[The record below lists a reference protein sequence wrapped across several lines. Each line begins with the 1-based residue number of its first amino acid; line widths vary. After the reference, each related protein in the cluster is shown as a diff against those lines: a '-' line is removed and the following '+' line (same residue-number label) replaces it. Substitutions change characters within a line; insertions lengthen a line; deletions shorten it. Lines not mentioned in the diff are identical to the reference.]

1 MANYYNEK
9 ILSKFNADLKD
20 AAQLVKTGADMRVRI
35 SNGNSKMGAV
45 ASVSTLPFITC
56 PARCK
61 ETCGKDCYAAKI
73 ANVYKTVRKSYAI
86 NTALA
91 IHAPKSYWA
100 QVDAAC
106 KAVRYFRFHVSGDI
120 LNGAYFAEMV
130 KCAENNPH
138 TEMLCFTKRFEIVN
152 TFVRNG
158 GAIPKNLHIL
168 FSGWSNLEPV
178 NPYNFPETNVILKN
192 QEPAENWLVCGGN
205 CFECACRG
213 VGCWQAKRGETVAFP
228 IH

>member
-9 ILSKFNADLKD
+9 VINRFNEELRSAVN
-20 AAQLVKTGADMRVRI
+20 AVKAGQETKVRI

-45 ASVSTLPFITC
+45 SSVSTLPFITC
-56 PARCK
+56 PARCAK
-61 ETCGKDCYAAKI
+61 TCGRDCYAAKI
-73 ANVYKTVRKSYAI
+73 ANLYPTVRKSYAI

-91 IHAPKSYWA
+91 IHEPELFWS

-120 LNGAYFAEMV
+120 LNSAYFENMI
-130 KCAENNPH
+130 KCAENNPK

-152 TFVRNG
+152 TFIRNG
-158 GAIPKNLHIL
+158 GVIPENLHVL
-168 FSGWSNLEPV
+168 FSGWINLKPI
-178 NPYNFPETNVILKN
+178 NPYKLPETNVILKN
-192 QEPAENWLVCGGN
+192 EEPKNNWLVCGGN
-205 CFECACRG
+205 CFKCACRG
-213 VGCWQAKRGETVAFP
+213 VGCWQARSGETVAFP